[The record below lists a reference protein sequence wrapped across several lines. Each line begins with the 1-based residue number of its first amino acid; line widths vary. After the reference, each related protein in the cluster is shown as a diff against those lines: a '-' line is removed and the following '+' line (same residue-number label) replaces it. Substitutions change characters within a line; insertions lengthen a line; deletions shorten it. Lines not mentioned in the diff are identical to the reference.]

1 MKRIILR
8 WVFAISILVVY
19 ILMSCKEGP
28 KKESWAV
35 VINFFSPDPSYY
47 PGNKKFPFPDSL
59 RFVSLENFFTNQD
72 KKPILTDSTII
83 FFDNYRINGQKI
95 CCRKDTLEF
104 FIDSIN
110 GKKYL
115 FLIGEYLSVLQCE
128 NNVDTNLRTR
138 RTPGSIP
145 LWGVQLNVPYP
156 VTKFKDEYEKLGTK
170 YVEIDPRND
179 EVSRQKWNE
188 NDSILVETIQFNNST
203 DRIITTVQKDMN
215 ENEMNEIIEQLKNR
229 YPTIKYE
236 EAMQKDSEGKQMKVI
251 RVLFQGVSIS
261 FTQINATK
269 YSFLMTDYYET
280 LKLIIANAGIGY
292 VFRDDVKFY

>member
-1 MKRIILR
+1 MKRIILT
-8 WVFAISILVVY
+8 WAFAISIVLVC
-19 ILMSCKEGP
+19 IFISCKENP
-28 KKESWAV
+28 KKELWAV
-35 VINFFSPDPSYY
+35 VINFFSPDPGYY
-47 PGNKKFPFPDSL
+47 PEMKKFPFPDSL
-59 RFVSLENFFTNQD
+59 RFVSLESFFTNQD
-72 KKPILTDSTII
+72 KRPILTDSTII
-83 FFDNYRINGQKI
+83 FFDNYRLNGQKL
-95 CCRKDTLEF
+95 CCKKDTLEF
-104 FIDSIN
+104 FIDSIK

-115 FLIGEYLSVLQCE
+115 FVIGEYLSVLQCE

-145 LWGVQLNVPYP
+145 LWGIQLNVPYP
-156 VTKFKDEYEKLGTK
+156 VTKFKDDYEKLGTK

-188 NDSILVETIQFNNST
+188 NDSILVETIQLNNST

-215 ENEMNEIIEQLKNR
+215 VNEMNEIIEELKNK
-229 YPTIKYE
+229 YPTVKYI
-236 EAMQKDSEGKQMKVI
+236 EAMQKDSDGKLMKVI
-251 RVLFQGVSIS
+251 RVLFQGVSMS

-280 LKLIIANAGIGY
+280 LRLIIQNAGIGY